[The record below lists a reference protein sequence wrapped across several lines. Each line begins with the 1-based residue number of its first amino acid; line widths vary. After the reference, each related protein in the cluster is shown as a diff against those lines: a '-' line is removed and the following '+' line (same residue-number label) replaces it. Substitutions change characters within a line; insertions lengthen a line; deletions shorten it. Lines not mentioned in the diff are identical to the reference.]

1 MYITEWTKEQSV
13 GEHKEEY
20 TDFELVNRRIDRQ
33 RMNRGTDRP
42 ECKIL
47 EQTDKSKPRKCRR
60 TTHLRT
66 DLETKEELLVLL
78 FSRPTFFR
86 R

>member
-1 MYITEWTKEQSV
+1 MIHKRKGQVVSVYIVIECRKTGFDNE
-13 GEHKEEY
+13 
-20 TDFELVNRRIDRQ
+20 
-33 RMNRGTDRP
+33 RMKRGTDRP

-66 DLETKEELLVLL
+66 DLETKEEMLVLL